1 VAKLTVVPPST
12 AKIMME
18 LFAGWEGAHGTHGVP
33 TRKPDSLKWEIR
45 STAETRKEKVTAKL
59 WEDHLS
65 GKKPL
70 GIICIREDGM
80 VRWGSIDYDV
90 YDANL
95 LELVERVRKAKLPL
109 VPCRSKSGGLHLF
122 MFTKEWVAASTMQS
136 TLRDLAAQLGLA
148 ECEIFPKQTQ
158 VLVERGDLGSWMV
171 MPYFGGTFDG
181 KLQEQVG
188 LKRNGAEMLVEEF
201 VAAAEEQA
209 VDEESLA
216 KLARKRPRLRADLT
230 GRGKAAQPGVE
241 YPEPEHPF
249 SDGPP
254 CLETLAKNGV
264 GSGIQNNTLLNMGTY
279 YKKRYPD
286 NWKEH
291 LEEAAR
297 TLLTPPGRADGTV
310 SVIKSLEKKD
320 YFFTC
325 KVTPLCD
332 HCNSGL
338 CRTRPFGVGEEG
350 DYPVLMNIRYMKSDP
365 PIFFVSFD
373 GDRTVEV
380 STDELFTYSSFQRAS
395 MAQGQRLFMP
405 MKQADWTVA
414 LKSALENATPVDDLD
429 DRALE
434 EIGEKGRLI
443 ELLEEFLTNRYRGDS
458 PESLLNGRP
467 YLDDEEKMYYFRLT
481 DFDKHVQREGM
492 KNITRGKLV
501 QRIQEKGGKAQ
512 FKNIG
517 GRGVRTWKIPEDRV
531 ETKPQLTLH
540 RGRKDPGI

>member
-1 VAKLTVVPPST
+1 
-12 AKIMME
+12 MMA

-45 STAETRKEKVTAKL
+45 STADTRKEKVTVKL
-59 WEDHLS
+59 WEDHLA

-95 LELVERVRKAKLPL
+95 LELVDRVTKAKLPL

-122 MFTKEWVAASTMQS
+122 LFAKNWMAASTMQS
-136 TLRDLAAQLGLA
+136 TLRDLAAQLGIA

-171 MPYFGGTFDG
+171 MPYFGSTFDG
-181 KLQEQVG
+181 KLNEQVG
-188 LKRNGAEMLVEEF
+188 LKRTGAEMTIEEFIAVAEQAAVEEE
-201 VAAAEEQA
+201 V
-209 VDEESLA
+209 LA
-216 KLARKRPRLRADLT
+216 KLARKRPRVRADMT
-230 GRGKAAQPGVE
+230 GRSKQAQPGVE

-264 GSGIQNNTLLNMGTY
+264 GSGIQNNTLLNMGIY
-279 YKKRYPD
+279 YKKHYPD

-320 YFFTC
+320 YYYTC

-332 HCNSGL
+332 HCNSAL
-338 CRTRPFGVGEEG
+338 CRMRPFGVGDEG
-350 DYPVLMNIRYMKSDP
+350 DYPVMMNIRYMKSDP
-365 PIFFVSFD
+365 PIFFVTFD

-380 STDELFTYSSFQRAS
+380 NTDELYTYTAFQKAS
-395 MAQGQRLFMP
+395 ISQGQRVFLP
-405 MKQADWTVA
+405 MKQADWTVVIKA
-414 LKSALENATPVDDLD
+414 ALENATPVDIDE
-429 DRALE
+429 RALE
-434 EIGEKGRLI
+434 EIGDKGRLH
-443 ELLEEFLTNRYRGDS
+443 ELLEEFLNNRYKGDS
-458 PESLLNGRP
+458 LEELLNGVP
-467 YLDDEEKMYYFRLT
+467 FLDADEGFYYFRLP
-481 DFDKHVQREGM
+481 DFDKHVQREGV
-492 KNITRGKLV
+492 KNVTRGRLV
-501 QRIQEKGGKAQ
+501 QRIQEKGGTAL
-512 FKNIG
+512 FKNID
-517 GRGVRTWKIPEDRV
+517 GRGVRMWRIPE
-531 ETKPQLTLH
+531 KNIAPAPTLKLVT
-540 RGRKDPGI
+540 RKDPGI